1 MLKAPFPWFGGKR
14 RISHEVWPRLG
25 EVHNYVEPFAGS
37 LAVLLARPDW
47 PFETNKIETVND
59 IDCYLSNAWRSMSMD
74 PDEVAKWADGPVNEA
89 DLHARHRWLYDNKD
103 FRRRMR
109 TEPEYHDCKVAGWW
123 MWGLSSWIGAN
134 WCSNKGLLE
143 DNVKDARSG
152 PIPRLGDSGVGVNRA
167 LGPGNTGRS
176 PHLGDS
182 GQGVNRALKQ
192 AVPHLGD
199 SGQGVNRALKQQKPS
214 LSNSGLGVNRELN
227 QQKPSLGGTRCVER
241 VMNGRNRTCE
251 ERLEDLRAYM
261 RDLRDRLR
269 FVRVCCGDWK
279 RVCTPSVA
287 QRHGLTGV
295 FLDPPYS
302 MENREQQ
309 DVYSINSNDGSMT
322 AEIMSFCMANQDDPD
337 MRIALCGLEGEYNL
351 PGWQV
356 MPWTGNIGMAKEKKG
371 NVNRHMERIW
381 FSPHCLKEGD
391 LEVAKDSP
399 RESME
404 PDLVGPR
411 SMDWD

>member
-1 MLKAPFPWFGGKR
+1 MPGITPHLCDSGKGVNR
-14 RISHEVWPRLG
+14 ALHQRIPH
-25 EVHNYVEPFAGS
+25 
-37 LAVLLARPDW
+37 
-47 PFETNKIETVND
+47 
-59 IDCYLSNAWRSMSMD
+59 
-74 PDEVAKWADGPVNEA
+74 
-89 DLHARHRWLYDNKD
+89 
-103 FRRRMR
+103 
-109 TEPEYHDCKVAGWW
+109 
-123 MWGLSSWIGAN
+123 
-134 WCSNKGLLE
+134 
-143 DNVKDARSG
+143 
-152 PIPRLGDSGVGVNRA
+152 LGDSGKGVNRALPGYVPHCCEQKIPDLGNSGKGVNRA

-176 PHLGDS
+176 PHLS
-182 GQGVNRALKQ
+182 
-192 AVPHLGD
+192 D

-356 MPWTGNIGMAKEKKG
+356 MPWTGNSGMAKEKKG
-371 NVNRHMERIW
+371 NVNRYMERIW

>member
-59 IDCYLSNAWRSMSMD
+59 IDCYVSNAWRSMSME
-74 PDEVAKWADGPVNEA
+74 PDEVARWADNPVNEA

-123 MWGLSSWIGAN
+123 MWGLSSWIGGN

-152 PIPRLGDSGVGVNRA
+152 PIP
-167 LGPGNTGRS
+167 
-176 PHLGDS
+176 HLGDS
-182 GQGVNRALKQ
+182 GK
-192 AVPHLGD
+192 
-199 SGQGVNRALKQQKPS
+199 GVNRALKQQKPS
-214 LSNSGLGVNRELN
+214 L
-227 QQKPSLGGTRCVER
+227 GGTRGVER
-241 VMNGRNRTCE
+241 VLNGRNRTCD
-251 ERLEDLRAYM
+251 ERFQDLKDYM
-261 RDLRDRLR
+261 GQLRDRLR

-279 RVCTPSVA
+279 RVLTPSVA
-287 QRHGLTGV
+287 QRNGLTGV

-302 MENREQQ
+302 MENREQH

-356 MPWTGNIGMAKEKKG
+356 MPWTGNSGMARDKKG